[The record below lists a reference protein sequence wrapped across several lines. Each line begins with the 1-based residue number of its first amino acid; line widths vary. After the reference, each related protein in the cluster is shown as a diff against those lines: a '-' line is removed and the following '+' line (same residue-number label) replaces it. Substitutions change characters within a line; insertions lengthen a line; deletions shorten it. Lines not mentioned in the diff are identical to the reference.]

1 MADTPFDSI
10 ESAHEYLA
18 LLTKQV
24 EEVTASLTEDIELA
38 TTQGVARHLD
48 ALRLVDLKLRQ
59 LGDHLARSSRL
70 LNDLRALR
78 RLLLTERRPLPAAMT
93 GPRAAQPTTEHF
105 EDTTLMES
113 ESGVPFSISTS
124 PKRNV

>member
-10 ESAHEYLA
+10 ESAHEYVT
-18 LLTKQV
+18 LLTRQV
-24 EEVTASLTEDIELA
+24 EEVAASLAEDLELA
-38 TTQGVARHLD
+38 TAQGAARHLD

-59 LGDHLARSSRL
+59 LGDHLARSGRL

-93 GPRAAQPTTEHF
+93 GPRAPEPTTEPF

-113 ESGVPFSISTS
+113 ESDAPLSINAS
-124 PKRNV
+124 PKRDV